1 MYKTIY
7 KFCLRVLLP
16 MAALTACDSYTG
28 GITSGDPAG
37 DYIEIVKFNDPTL
50 LDKVVCV
57 ALDEGQTTPEVGN
70 QFFQGG
76 DYFIPTCFE
85 QTPGEPLFCVEEQPS
100 FFAPEMRYQY
110 GSNYDLC
117 DLATK
122 SKYIALEDGWY
133 LCYPYAGLSQCYRY
147 LNVDWADICN
157 VDWDTVSLAL
167 YNAYDT
173 EAVVYY
179 HLSEQRIA
187 SLTKKATAHFN
198 TRKRE
203 QVTIDDV
210 TALFNELIREGK
222 LEETAYRIYH
232 KH

>member
-1 MYKTIY
+1 MNKIPLY
-7 KFCLRVLLP
+7 LLVLV
-16 MAALTACDSYTG
+16 ALFTSCARYTG
-28 GITSGDPAG
+28 GIIGGNPTG

-50 LDKVVCV
+50 LNKVVCV
-57 ALDEGQTTPEVGN
+57 ALEEGQTAPEAGN
-70 QFFQGG
+70 QFFRGG
-76 DYFIPTCFE
+76 EYFIPTCFE

-100 FFAPEMRYQY
+100 FFAPKMRYQY
-110 GSNYDLC
+110 GNNYDLC
-117 DLATK
+117 DLASK
-122 SKYIALEDGWY
+122 RKYIALENGWY
-133 LCYPYAGLSQCYRY
+133 LCYPYAGLSQCHRY

-167 YNAYDT
+167 DNAYDT

-179 HLSEQRIA
+179 HLSEKQIA

-210 TALFNELIREGK
+210 TALFNELIHEGK
-222 LEETAYRIYH
+222 LEETANGIYH